1 MANSDAGFRRIRK
14 AESGNPWNFVRFHGP
29 SDDDGRCAAVW
40 MPEKKKTTD
49 VAVSLIES
57 VWAKLDDVQFSWI
70 RLLHLA
76 WFWRVESSSR
86 AAPTQPMTQQLIDS
100 QTVRGKDS
108 DMTAF
113 KFSCQLLAV

>member
-1 MANSDAGFRRIRK
+1 MPVSAASGRRK
-14 AESGNPWNFVRFHGP
+14 AEIHGTLSGSTVLLTMTVDVPLFGCP
-29 SDDDGRCAAVW
+29 
-40 MPEKKKTTD
+40 KKKKKTD